1 MDDILIRGATVLD
14 GTGGPPQSAD
24 VAVRQG
30 RISAVEAG
38 RTETAV
44 QEIDAT
50 GLMLAPGFIDI
61 HTHSDFTLP
70 LNPLAE
76 AKIRQGVTTEVVG
89 NCGFSV
95 APALPGKAELLADY
109 LSASAPWLP
118 FTETDFAGYMAAWP
132 AITVNTV
139 MQVGHNT
146 LRLMA
151 MGMENRAPSERELL
165 HMQDMLA
172 EALQAGATGMSSG
185 LFTPPGLYA
194 EPEEIRA
201 LGHVLK
207 QHGARYSSHV
217 RDESH
222 AVHDA
227 VAEAIDIGE
236 SCGIHVQIAHLKL
249 SGIDSWG
256 GAKELLGAVEAA
268 RTRGV
273 DVHCDQYPYDTASNP
288 LRFLLPPWIHEGGM
302 DAMLARLAEPYT
314 RARIRQKLVESG
326 FTNFGRLQSWADIRI
341 ANSPTAEPGRTID
354 ELARE
359 RGQDP
364 LDVACDVIIADRG
377 ATRILVRSMS
387 EDDVKTILADALVMV
402 GSDGPCVAPY
412 GITGQGKPHPRL
424 YGTFP
429 RVLGRYARDLGILG
443 LPQAV
448 YKMTG
453 GAAAALGLADRGT
466 ISEGKA
472 ADLVLFDPDTVADRA
487 SFDEPHQYPIGIETV
502 IVNGVVVIAR
512 GQHTGALP
520 GQLLRR
526 RGTVLASMRGGNACN
541 PT

>member
-1 MDDILIRGATVLD
+1 MDDLLIRGATVID
-14 GTGGPPQSAD
+14 GTGSAPRSAD
-24 VAVRQG
+24 VAIRDG
-30 RISAVEAG
+30 RITAIEAR
-38 RTETAV
+38 RTETAAR
-44 QEIDAT
+44 EIDGT
-50 GLMLAPGFIDI
+50 GRVLAPGFIDI

-76 AKIRQGVTTEVVG
+76 AKIRQGVTTEIVG

-95 APALPGKAELLADY
+95 APALPGKADLLADY

-118 FTETDFAGYMAAWP
+118 FSETDFAGYMAAWP
-132 AITVNTV
+132 EIAVNTV
-139 MQVGHNT
+139 MQVEHNT

-151 MGMENRAPSERELL
+151 MGMENRAPDDSELR

-172 EALQAGATGMSSG
+172 EALEAGALGMSTG

-194 EPEEIRA
+194 EPDEIRA
-201 LGHVLK
+201 LGRVLK
-207 QHGARYSSHV
+207 QYDARYSSHI

-222 AVHDA
+222 TVSEA

-256 GAKELLGAVEAA
+256 GAEKLLGMVDAA

-314 RARIRQKLVESG
+314 RARIRQKLAEIG
-326 FTNFGRLQSWADIRI
+326 FTNFGRLESWADIRI
-341 ANSPTAEPGRTID
+341 ANSPTAPAGKTIED
-354 ELARE
+354 LARE
-359 RGQDP
+359 RGRDP
-364 LDVACDVIIADRG
+364 LDIACDLIIADRG

-387 EDDVKTILADALVMV
+387 EDDVRTILADPLVMV

-429 RVLGRYARDLGILG
+429 RVLGHYARDVDLIG

-472 ADLVLFDPDTVADRA
+472 ADLVLFDPDTIGDRA
-487 SFDEPHQYPIGIETV
+487 SFDEPHQYPFGIETV
-502 IVNGVVVIAR
+502 IVNGVVVIDR

-526 RGTVLASMRGGNACN
+526 RGTILA
-541 PT
+541 

>member
-1 MDDILIRGATVLD
+1 MDDLLIRGATVID
-14 GTGGPPQSAD
+14 GTGGAPRSVD
-24 VAVRQG
+24 VAVRDG
-30 RISAVEAG
+30 RISAVEA
-38 RTETAV
+38 RRSETAA
-44 QEIDAT
+44 QEIDGT
-50 GLMLAPGFIDI
+50 GRVLAPGFIDI

-76 AKIRQGVTTEVVG
+76 AKIRQGVTTEIVG

-95 APALPGKAELLADY
+95 APALPGKADLLADY

-132 AITVNTV
+132 AIAVNTV

-151 MGMENRAPSERELL
+151 MGMENRAPRDSELL
-165 HMQDMLA
+165 HMQEMLA
-172 EALQAGATGMSSG
+172 EALEAGALGLSSG

-194 EPEEIRA
+194 EPDEMRA

-207 QHGARYSSHV
+207 QHGARYSSHI
-217 RDESH
+217 RDELH
-222 AVHDA
+222 AVNDA

-256 GAKELLGAVEAA
+256 GAEKLLGMVDAA
-268 RTRGV
+268 RSRGV
-273 DVHCDQYPYDTASNP
+273 EVHCDQYPYDTASNP

-302 DAMLARLAEPYT
+302 DAMLARLADSYT
-314 RARIRQKLVESG
+314 RARIRQKLAEIG
-326 FTNFGRLQSWADIRI
+326 FTNFGRLESWADIRI
-341 ANSPTAEPGRTID
+341 ANSPTAEAGKTID
-354 ELARE
+354 DLARE

-364 LDVACDVIIADRG
+364 LDTACDLIIADRG

-387 EDDVKTILADALVMV
+387 EEDVRTIVADPLIMV

-429 RVLGRYARDLGILG
+429 RVLGHYARDLGLLG
-443 LPQAV
+443 LPQAIH
-448 YKMTG
+448 KMTG

-466 ISEGKA
+466 VAVGNA
-472 ADLVLFDPDTVADRA
+472 ADLVLFDPETIADRA
-487 SFDEPHQYPIGIETV
+487 SFDNPHQYPEGIDMV
-502 IVNGVVVIAR
+502 IVNGVVVIDR
-512 GQHTGALP
+512 GEHTGALP
-520 GQLLRR
+520 GRLLRR
-526 RGTVLASMRGGNACN
+526 HGVTVA
-541 PT
+541 

>member
-1 MDDILIRGATVLD
+1 MDDLLIRGATVID
-14 GTGGPPQSAD
+14 GTGGAPRSAD
-24 VAVRQG
+24 VAVRDG
-30 RISAVEAG
+30 RISAVEAR
-38 RTETAV
+38 RTETAAR
-44 QEIDAT
+44 EIDGT
-50 GLMLAPGFIDI
+50 GRVLAPGFIDI

-95 APALPGKAELLADY
+95 APALPGKADLLADY

-118 FTETDFAGYMAAWP
+118 FTETDFASYMAAWP
-132 AITVNTV
+132 AIAVNTV

-151 MGMENRAPSERELL
+151 MGMENRAPSDSELR
-165 HMQDMLA
+165 HMQEMLA
-172 EALQAGATGMSSG
+172 EALEAGALGMSSG

-194 EPEEIRA
+194 EPDEIRA
-201 LGHVLK
+201 LGRVLK
-207 QHGARYSSHV
+207 QHGARYSSHI

-222 AVHDA
+222 AVNEA

-256 GAKELLGAVEAA
+256 GAEKLLGIVDAA
-268 RTRGV
+268 RSRGV

-302 DAMLARLAEPYT
+302 EAMLARLADPYT
-314 RARIRQKLVESG
+314 RARIRQKLAEIG
-326 FTNFGRLQSWADIRI
+326 FTNFGRLKSWADIRI
-341 ANSPTAEPGRTID
+341 ANSPTAEAGKTID
-354 ELARE
+354 DLARE

-364 LDVACDVIIADRG
+364 LDVACDLIIADRG

-387 EDDVKTILADALVMV
+387 EDDVRTIVADPLVMV

-429 RVLGRYARDLGILG
+429 RVLGHYARDLGLLG
-443 LPQAV
+443 LPQAIH
-448 YKMTG
+448 KMTG

-466 ISEGKA
+466 IAVGNA
-472 ADLVLFDPDTVADRA
+472 ADLVLFDPETIADRA
-487 SFDEPHQYPIGIETV
+487 SFDDPHQYPDGIEMV
-502 IVNGVVVIAR
+502 IVNGVVVIDR
-512 GQHTGALP
+512 GEHTGALP
-520 GQLLRR
+520 GRLLRR
-526 RGTVLASMRGGNACN
+526 RGAILA
-541 PT
+541 

>member
-1 MDDILIRGATVLD
+1 MDDLLIRGAVDID
-14 GTGGPPQSAD
+14 GTGSAPRSVD
-24 VAVRQG
+24 VAVRDG
-30 RISAVEAG
+30 CISAVEAR
-38 RTETAV
+38 RTETAAR
-44 QEIDAT
+44 EIDGT
-50 GLMLAPGFIDI
+50 GRVLAPGFIDI

-95 APALPGKAELLADY
+95 APALPRKANLLADY

-118 FTETDFAGYMAAWP
+118 FAETDFASYMEAWP
-132 AITVNTV
+132 AIAVNTV

-151 MGMENRAPSERELL
+151 MGMENRAPDENELR
-165 HMQDMLA
+165 HMQEMLA
-172 EALQAGATGMSSG
+172 EALDAGALGLSSG

-194 EPEEIRA
+194 EPDEIRA
-201 LGHVLK
+201 LGRVLK
-207 QHGARYSSHV
+207 QHGARYSSHI

-222 AVHDA
+222 TVIDA

-236 SCGIHVQIAHLKL
+236 SCGVHVEIAHLKL

-256 GAKELLGAVEAA
+256 GAQNLLGLVDAA
-268 RTRGV
+268 RARGV

-302 DAMLARLAEPYT
+302 EAMLTRLVDPYT
-314 RARIRQKLVESG
+314 RARIRQKLAEAG
-326 FTNFGRLQSWADIRI
+326 FTNFGRLESWADIRI
-341 ANSPTAEPGRTID
+341 ANSPTAEAGKTID
-354 ELARE
+354 DLARE

-364 LDVACDVIIADRG
+364 LDVACDLIIADRG

-387 EDDVKTILADALVMV
+387 EDDVRTIMADPRVMV

-429 RVLGRYARDLGILG
+429 RVLGHYARDLGLLS
-443 LPQAV
+443 LPQAIH
-448 YKMTG
+448 KMTG
-453 GAAAALGLADRGT
+453 GAAAALGLADRGKIIT
-466 ISEGKA
+466 GNA
-472 ADLVLFDPDTVADRA
+472 ADLVLFDPETITDRA
-487 SFDEPHQYPIGIETV
+487 SFDNPHQYPDGIDTV
-502 IVNGVVVIAR
+502 IVNGVIVIDR
-512 GQHTGALP
+512 EEHTGALP
-520 GQLLRR
+520 GRLLRR
-526 RGTVLASMRGGNACN
+526 RGATVA
-541 PT
+541 